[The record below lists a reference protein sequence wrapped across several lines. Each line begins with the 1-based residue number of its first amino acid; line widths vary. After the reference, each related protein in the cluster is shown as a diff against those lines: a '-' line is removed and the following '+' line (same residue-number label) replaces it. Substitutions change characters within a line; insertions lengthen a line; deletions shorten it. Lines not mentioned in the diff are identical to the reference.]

1 MVSRETC
8 RWNQISTT
16 TRTAATAKNGAGRAK
31 SRHNGRLNQAM
42 APSNMIGIGATD
54 SLLSIA
60 RTKANKLS
68 GYHRLHQVFLF
79 PAFASTE
86 STIPVLR
93 NQRTE
98 RRKKKMASRFLRWA
112 IQVTDST
119 FRG

>member
-16 TRTAATAKNGAGRAK
+16 TRTAATAKNGASRAK

-60 RTKANKLS
+60 RTNANKLS
-68 GYHRLHQVFLF
+68 RYHRLHQVFLS
-79 PAFASTE
+79 PTFASTE
-86 STIPVLR
+86 STIQILR
-93 NQRTE
+93 NHRTE
-98 RRKKKMASRFLRWA
+98 RRKKSLVSPRVRP
-112 IQVTDST
+112 
-119 FRG
+119 